1 MNSSPPTPNSC
12 VRPLRSDLSAA
23 VAMAWMKLGE
33 AGTWWT
39 GVERLEVAQQT
50 RAAAS
55 CPICAERRQHLP
67 RQSPSQAHCQSIAL
81 PDWALVAIH
90 DICNDQTRLS
100 SSWFASL
107 RAMGSSDEHYTELLA
122 IVAIVIAVDTF
133 DFAAGNR
140 KRPLPHAQDGKPSRH
155 RPAMAKPGLAW
166 MPTLH
171 PDDRSATDPD
181 LYQEQPG
188 PRKRGGGHI
197 HHALSLVPVSM
208 MHWWDLFEKMYM
220 SSREMRDFAREY
232 RAISHAQIEFLAARV
247 ATLQQ
252 CFY

>member
-1 MNSSPPTPNSC
+1 MSSPPPTMNSYAP
-12 VRPLRSDLSAA
+12 PLRPDLSAA
-23 VAMAWMKLGE
+23 VATAWTKLGE

-39 GVERLEVAQQT
+39 GTERLEIARQV

-55 CPICAERRQHLP
+55 CPSCAERRQHLP
-67 RQSPSQAHCQSIAL
+67 RQSSNQVHCQSKTL

-100 SSWFASL
+100 PGWYASV

-133 DFAAGNR
+133 DLAAGNR
-140 KRPLPHAQDGKPSRH
+140 KRLLPHAEDGKPSCH

-166 MPTLH
+166 VPTLH
-171 PDDRSATDPD
+171 PDDRSAADPD

-188 PRKRGGGHI
+188 PRRRGGGHI
-197 HHALSLVPVSM
+197 HHALSLVPASM

-220 SSREMRDFAREY
+220 SSWEMRDFGHEY

-247 ATLQQ
+247 AAFRQ